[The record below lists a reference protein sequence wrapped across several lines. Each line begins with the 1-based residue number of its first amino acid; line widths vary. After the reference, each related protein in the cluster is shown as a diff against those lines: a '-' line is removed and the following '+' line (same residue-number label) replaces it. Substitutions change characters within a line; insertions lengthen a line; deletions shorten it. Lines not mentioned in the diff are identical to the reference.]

1 VPIVHELVVNDLDVH
16 SPGGAYRGVALD
28 TYLLRMFQRQV
39 ANQCFAA
46 LMAAET
52 AQSALNPVNQDVFWA
67 SIQNC
72 LTAVANISKAMWG
85 QGGKYAKERKPLRD
99 SLGVGNNSPL
109 KRTSMRNNF
118 EHFDERL
125 DDWYATSTNRNHLD
139 HMIGPPSTIS
149 GLADTDMFRVFDPT
163 TAELVFWGKRYP
175 LRTIMDEVLRLHPIA
190 HAEGSKPHWDP
201 SAPTT

>member
-1 VPIVHELVVNDLDVH
+1 VTQWIVRLICGSSRQHRRVE
-16 SPGGAYRGVALD
+16 LD
-28 TYLLRMFQRQV
+28 TFLLRIFQRQV

-85 QGGKYAKERKPLRD
+85 QGGKYAKERKSLRD

-149 GLADTDMFRVFDPT
+149 GVADTDMFRVFDPT

-175 LRTIMDEVLRLHPIA
+175 LKTILDEVRRLHPTA
-190 HAEGSKPHWDP
+190 LAEGSKPHWDP
-201 SAPTT
+201 PASTN

>member
-1 VPIVHELVVNDLDVH
+1 MRWPRWVVQLVCGSSPRHEGVELDL
-16 SPGGAYRGVALD
+16 
-28 TYLLRMFQRQV
+28 YLLRMFQRQV
-39 ANQCFAA
+39 GNQCFAA
-46 LMAAET
+46 LMAAEA

-67 SIQNC
+67 SVQNC
-72 LTAVANISKAMWG
+72 LTAVANISKALWG

-99 SLGVGNNSPL
+99 SLDVGNNSSL
-109 KRTSMRNNF
+109 KPTSMRNNF

-139 HMIGPPSTIS
+139 HMIGPPNMVA

-175 LRTIMDEVLRLHPIA
+175 LTTILDEVRRLYPIA
-190 HAEGSKPHWDP
+190 QAEGSKPHFDP
-201 SAPTT
+201 VAPPS

>member
-1 VPIVHELVVNDLDVH
+1 
-16 SPGGAYRGVALD
+16 
-28 TYLLRMFQRQV
+28 MFQRQV
-39 ANQCFAA
+39 ATQCFAA

-85 QGGKYAKERKPLRD
+85 QGGKYSKERKPLRD

-125 DDWYATSTNRNHLD
+125 EKVELLYLEELMKTADANEGLNAFLEKRKPAWKGRQ
-139 HMIGPPSTIS
+139 PPC
-149 GLADTDMFRVFDPT
+149 A
-163 TAELVFWGKRYP
+163 A
-175 LRTIMDEVLRLHPIA
+175 
-190 HAEGSKPHWDP
+190 GS
-201 SAPTT
+201 SARRRDSSRRSRP